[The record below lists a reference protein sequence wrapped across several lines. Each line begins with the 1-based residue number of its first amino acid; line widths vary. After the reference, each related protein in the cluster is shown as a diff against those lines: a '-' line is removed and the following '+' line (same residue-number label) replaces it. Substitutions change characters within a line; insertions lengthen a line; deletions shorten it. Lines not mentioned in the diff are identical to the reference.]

1 MVPKIE
7 WTAQSKNDL
16 LKIKEYIASDSLFQ
30 AKRTIHLI
38 YNSVQRLKSHPEIGK
53 AIYTS
58 DKYKVRRILVKNYRV
73 IYVFDS
79 EVIFILSVQHQAS
92 QLGTDFDLTFI

>member
-1 MVPKIE
+1 MFPKIE
-7 WTAQSKNDL
+7 WTAQSKKDL

-38 YNSVQRLKSHPEIGK
+38 YNSVQRLKSSEIGK

-73 IYVFDS
+73 IYVL
-79 EVIFILSVQHQAS
+79 IPI
-92 QLGTDFDLTFI
+92 

>member
-38 YNSVQRLKSHPEIGK
+38 YNSVQRLKSYPEIGK

-73 IYVFDS
+73 IYVFEFRGNFYS
-79 EVIFILSVQHQAS
+79 FRPAPGQPIRNRF
-92 QLGTDFDLTFI
+92 

>member
-16 LKIKEYIASDSLFQ
+16 LKIKEYVAPDSLFQ
-30 AKRTIHLI
+30 AKRTILFI
-38 YNSVQRLKSHPEIGK
+38 TQFKDSNLTRKLARPPTPQINM
-53 AIYTS
+53 
-58 DKYKVRRILVKNYRV
+58 KVRRILVKNYRV

-92 QLGTDFDLTFI
+92 QLGTDFD

>member
-38 YNSVQRLKSHPEIGK
+38 YNSVQRLKSYPEIGK
-53 AIYTS
+53 VIH
-58 DKYKVRRILVKNYRV
+58 VREI
-73 IYVFDS
+73 
-79 EVIFILSVQHQAS
+79 
-92 QLGTDFDLTFI
+92 